1 MSKSTQKYLEK
12 SMETNSFLIGITG
25 GFGSGKSTSASFF
38 ESKGFK
44 KIILSLFLEEEAKKR
59 GFKRITRKILQ
70 DLGNEWR
77 KNFGRGNLAEKAI
90 DFIKKNKIEKAVI
103 DGIRNA
109 GEVERLKKEKNF
121 ILLGIVSNKK
131 NRFERLKNLKR
142 REKLTWEIFKKLD
155 RRDMGVGQKQAGL
168 HVVECIALS
177 DIFID
182 NNGTKEEFER
192 KLPQFLKEII

>member
-1 MSKSTQKYLEK
+1 MKTDGL
-12 SMETNSFLIGITG
+12 LIGITG
-25 GFGSGKSTSASFF
+25 GFGSGKSEAASFF
-38 ESKGFK
+38 ELKGFSR
-44 KIILSLFLEEEAKKR
+44 IILSSFLEEEAVRR
-59 GFKRITRKILQ
+59 GFKKITRKILQ
-70 DLGNEWR
+70 DTGNEWR
-77 KNFGRGNLAEKAI
+77 KEFGNGVLSEKAV
-90 DFIKKNKIEKAVI
+90 DFIRRNKIEKAVI
-103 DGIRNA
+103 DGIRNI
-109 GEVERLKKEKNF
+109 GEVERLRKEKNF